1 MLARRKHGDQPFCRI
16 LQLVNYVTEYRLR
29 SSPDGLI
36 ISDGDMETAVL
47 HRPLCDSVF
56 RLCLFRD

>member
-47 HRPLCDSVF
+47 VIAPSSFV
-56 RLCLFRD
+56 